1 MKIHRILG
9 TKYPIIQGGMAHI
22 ATGAFAAA
30 VSEAGALGIIGAGG
44 FGAKRLEEEI
54 LLTRSLTDKPFGVNL
69 MLLHPEI
76 EEQARLVAS
85 MGVSLVTTGA
95 GNPGRFIEVWKDRG
109 IRVLPVVG
117 DPALGQR
124 MARLGVDGLIAEGSE
139 AGGHIGPM
147 TTMTLIPQL
156 RERVDL
162 PLVAAGGIASG
173 AQLLAAQ
180 ALGAQGAQL
189 GTIFLV
195 AEECPIHEDFK
206 KKIISASSSQSRVI
220 GNSIGLP
227 LRLLNNAMVRD
238 YQARE
243 AQGAGKE
250 ELEHFTLG
258 ALKRAVSA
266 GDIKEGS
273 LMAGL
278 VVGQLREVLPVKTL
292 LEELFRDY
300 EKEKGKLYDKTWK

>member
-44 FGAKRLEEEI
+44 FSAKRLEEEI

-95 GNPGRFIEVWKDRG
+95 GNPGRFIEVWKDRS

-220 GNSIGLP
+220 GNSIGLQIG
-227 LRLLNNAMVRD
+227 RASC
-238 YQARE
+238 RE
-243 AQGAGKE
+243 
-250 ELEHFTLG
+250 
-258 ALKRAVSA
+258 RV
-266 GDIKEGS
+266 
-273 LMAGL
+273 
-278 VVGQLREVLPVKTL
+278 
-292 LEELFRDY
+292 
-300 EKEKGKLYDKTWK
+300 